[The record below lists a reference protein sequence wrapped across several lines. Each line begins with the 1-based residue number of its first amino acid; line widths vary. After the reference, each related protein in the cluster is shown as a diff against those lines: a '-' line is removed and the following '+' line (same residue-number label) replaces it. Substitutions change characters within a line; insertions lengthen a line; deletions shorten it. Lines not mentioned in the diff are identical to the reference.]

1 MTNLPLTYVEDD
13 IQLNLLTINSMILGR
28 DVSTIN
34 SNGDD
39 DSYEWTEK
47 QKYVQR
53 CNGNTWKSWIHEY
66 LVALWKKHNLSDKDG
81 TRKVNIGE

>member
-1 MTNLPLTYVEDD
+1 MTYSELKEILFDVEINLTNLPLTYVEDD
-13 IQLNLLTINSMILGR
+13 IQLNLLTTNSMILGR

-53 CNGNTWKSWIHEY
+53 CNGNT
-66 LVALWKKHNLSDKDG
+66 
-81 TRKVNIGE
+81 

>member
-1 MTNLPLTYVEDD
+1 MTYNELEEILLDVEINLNSLPLTYVEDD
-13 IQLNLLTINSMILGR
+13 IHLNLLTTNSMILGR

-53 CNGNTWKSWIHEY
+53 CNGNT
-66 LVALWKKHNLSDKDG
+66 
-81 TRKVNIGE
+81 

>member
-1 MTNLPLTYVEDD
+1 MTYNELEEILFDVEINLNNLPLTYVEDD
-13 IQLNLLTINSMILGR
+13 IQLNLLTTNSMILGR

-53 CNGNTWKSWIHEY
+53 CNGNT
-66 LVALWKKHNLSDKDG
+66 
-81 TRKVNIGE
+81 

>member
-1 MTNLPLTYVEDD
+1 MTYSELKEILFDVEINLTNLPLTYVEDD

-53 CNGNTWKSWIHEY
+53 CNGNT
-66 LVALWKKHNLSDKDG
+66 
-81 TRKVNIGE
+81 